1 MSEKEGARDVKQLNA
16 VSCVADSKGLQ
27 SASVFVIC
35 VVVEW
40 AVVGYGG
47 RKGSARGEV
56 GCKQTMTKSLS
67 EERHR
72 NVPMNSAFEAVQA
85 SALVLR

>member
-1 MSEKEGARDVKQLNA
+1 MGEKEGAREVKQLNA

-27 SASVFVIC
+27 SASVCVIC
-35 VVVEW
+35 VVEW
-40 AVVGYGG
+40 AVVGCGE
-47 RKGSARGEV
+47 RKGSVRGEV

>member
-1 MSEKEGARDVKQLNA
+1 MSEKEGARDVKQLNT
-16 VSCVADSKGLQ
+16 VSCVVRSKGLQ
-27 SASVFVIC
+27 SASVCVTC

-40 AVVGYGG
+40 GVVGCGG

-67 EERHR
+67 EERYR
-72 NVPMNSAFEAVQA
+72 NATMESASEAVR
-85 SALVLR
+85 S